1 VYCIKCGA
9 ENPDEARFCH
19 KCGTAIIMT
28 HKKSTWP
35 VSNKNYL
42 SSFQVP
48 AENKAEKKSTSI
60 ANFSPYSADAKFGNN
75 PHKAEHE
82 AEIENNTCK
91 NEKPV
96 KDEKVENKLLNV
108 KKPAQAVK
116 PNDRPNK
123 DGHFLFRA
131 KHEKTPREITES
143 VKAVNQDNKPQNDN
157 GSAKAVKPEGLARK
171 KDEEPL
177 PKREDNLQMKN
188 NISSGLSRRLTE
200 KPDVTIEKSENKN
213 TAENMAAK
221 DDLSIS
227 DKITVPEEQKNPAV
241 NTVKKQKRIVV
252 FKSVARFLK
261 RLSVKALNV
270 FSRKSK
276 NKVVQKSDMKID
288 LGALESALDAESDP
302 YDLTDGIFQDG
313 SHDDNPASWGE
324 QSENIEKVHTAITS
338 KKQIFLMSLAVI
350 VGVAIIICVILFM
363 Y

>member
-9 ENPDEARFCH
+9 ENPDEARFCR
-19 KCGTAIIMT
+19 KCGTAITMT

-48 AENKAEKKSTSI
+48 AENKAEKESTSI
-60 ANFSPYSADAKFGNN
+60 ADFSSLYSAAAKFGNN
-75 PHKAEHE
+75 PHKAESPVQTVKPDMKPLETEKTERE
-82 AEIENNTCK
+82 AEMYNNTCK

-96 KDEKVENKLLNV
+96 KDEKV
-108 KKPAQAVK
+108 
-116 PNDRPNK
+116 
-123 DGHFLFRA
+123 
-131 KHEKTPREITES
+131 
-143 VKAVNQDNKPQNDN
+143 VNQDNKPQNDN

-171 KDEEPL
+171 KDEELL

-188 NISSGLSRRLTE
+188 NISSGLSRRLSE
-200 KPDVTIEKSENKN
+200 KSDVTIEKSENKN
-213 TAENMAAK
+213 AAENMAAK
-221 DDLSIS
+221 DDLSVS

-276 NKVVQKSDMKID
+276 NKVEQKSDMKID